1 MKTVIELYK
10 QDIKT
15 ICKNWAAILVVVA
28 LCILPSLYAWFNIK
42 ACWDPYDPS
51 ATSNIKVAVVNQDE
65 GSTLNGEEINLG
77 DQIVAQLKT
86 NKTLGWQFLDEQQ
99 ANEEL
104 ENEKIFAMV
113 TIPKDFSEN
122 ILSITTNDVKQG
134 EIDYKV
140 NEKINA
146 IAPKITI
153 KGAQTIEQN
162 VSSLIVGTITEKLF
176 TVAKDLGINLEDSLP
191 VLDGVLEQ
199 VKGLQSKFGQLNT
212 LVNTADVEAS
222 EIKVLLEEI
231 KQDLPNISST
241 LSSANE
247 LVESIDQ
254 FITTAQS
261 QIDNISPTITQDLE
275 IIASIASDVQTD
287 AQNVIN
293 AINSASEQAPEL
305 ISNLITKVDNLI
317 NLNNS
322 LITFLTAINNI
333 APNQQLTD
341 IINSLNGYVASL
353 NSLKTSLNDALTA
366 LNNGYT
372 PDTSVLDNIVN
383 LSSSVNST
391 AISIKNTYITTIQP
405 QINNILNQAFN
416 TASGSLGI
424 IKSTQNKLPEIE
436 NILNQGITI
445 ANQGGDVVSFVKQH
459 LPEIESFIGDVVQKA
474 DDTKDSGMLTQLIT
488 LITHNVEE
496 RANFLAHPIVLN
508 EQSIFN
514 MSNYGT
520 AMTPFYTV
528 LCLWVGMT
536 LLVSML
542 KVDAGKKYSAK
553 VNYFAKLLLFLTI
566 AILQSLIASIGD
578 LAILQIYCS
587 NPILFVAS
595 MVFTAICFAIIVY
608 TLVSVFGNIG
618 KVLSIILLVLQVAAS
633 GGTYPV
639 ELMGPFF
646 KVIHP
651 FLPFTYAISMGREA
665 IGGVVSSILIKDIVI
680 LVAYIILAL
689 LIGLILKPFINKLM
703 EPFND
708 KLEESG
714 LTAE

>member
-86 NKTLGWQFLDEQQ
+86 NKALGWQFLDEQQ

-287 AQNVIN
+287 AQ
-293 AINSASEQAPEL
+293 
-305 ISNLITKVDNLI
+305 
-317 NLNNS
+317 
-322 LITFLTAINNI
+322 
-333 APNQQLTD
+333 
-341 IINSLNGYVASL
+341 
-353 NSLKTSLNDALTA
+353 
-366 LNNGYT
+366 
-372 PDTSVLDNIVN
+372 
-383 LSSSVNST
+383 
-391 AISIKNTYITTIQP
+391 
-405 QINNILNQAFN
+405 FN
-416 TASGSLGI
+416 
-424 IKSTQNKLPEIE
+424 
-436 NILNQGITI
+436 
-445 ANQGGDVVSFVKQH
+445 
-459 LPEIESFIGDVVQKA
+459 
-474 DDTKDSGMLTQLIT
+474 
-488 LITHNVEE
+488 
-496 RANFLAHPIVLN
+496 
-508 EQSIFN
+508 
-514 MSNYGT
+514 
-520 AMTPFYTV
+520 
-528 LCLWVGMT
+528 
-536 LLVSML
+536 
-542 KVDAGKKYSAK
+542 
-553 VNYFAKLLLFLTI
+553 
-566 AILQSLIASIGD
+566 
-578 LAILQIYCS
+578 
-587 NPILFVAS
+587 
-595 MVFTAICFAIIVY
+595 
-608 TLVSVFGNIG
+608 
-618 KVLSIILLVLQVAAS
+618 
-633 GGTYPV
+633 
-639 ELMGPFF
+639 
-646 KVIHP
+646 
-651 FLPFTYAISMGREA
+651 
-665 IGGVVSSILIKDIVI
+665 
-680 LVAYIILAL
+680 
-689 LIGLILKPFINKLM
+689 
-703 EPFND
+703 
-708 KLEESG
+708 
-714 LTAE
+714 